1 MNRSFRIGDRMVG
14 TDQPCYIVAEMSGNH
29 GQSYDRAL
37 AIVRAAAGAGADAV
51 KMQAYTADTITLQ
64 HDSQDFRIQKGNSW
78 ESFNT
83 LYELYK
89 EAYTPWEWFAP
100 LAAEAKA
107 LGMDAFCSVFDHSS
121 VDYMESIGT
130 NAYKIAAPEITD
142 IPLLR
147 KTARTGKPVILSSGV
162 STKED
167 LALATDTLRKAGC
180 EQIMVLKC
188 TSEYPAP
195 INQANLQ
202 TIQDISQRFNC
213 LAGLSDHTLDST
225 VAIAAVCV
233 GACMVEKHL
242 TLDSTET
249 VDSFFSLQPEE
260 FKSLVEKIRVAEQA
274 LGKVDYSRVGLK
286 SGTADGRRSLYAS
299 KSIRSGEIF
308 SSDNI
313 RSVRP
318 AHGLHPIHW
327 DDLIGATAT
336 RDIGFGE
343 RLTEADLPTM
353 TDQETDKI
361 ESTILQLYI
370 KAGLVAAEEQN
381 SAYRLL
387 DDDSLD
393 SFAKI
398 GLIME
403 LEAEFEISMSPTDLM
418 RDSYRSVS
426 GMAKLVVEQKNNE
439 LRQVS

>member
-1 MNRSFRIGDRMVG
+1 MSRSFKIGNRRVG
-14 TDQPCYIVAEMSGNH
+14 NDQPCYIVAEMSGNH

-37 AIVRAAAGAGADAV
+37 EIVRAAADAGADAV

-64 HDSQDFRIQKGNSW
+64 HDGPDFRIQKGNSW
-78 ESFNT
+78 ESYNT
-83 LYELYK
+83 LYELYQS
-89 EAYTPWEWFAP
+89 AYTPWEWFAP
-100 LAAEAKA
+100 LTAEAKA

-147 KTARTGKPVILSSGV
+147 KAAQTGKPVILSSGV
-162 STKED
+162 SSQAD
-167 LALATDTLRKAGC
+167 LTLAINTLRGEGC
-180 EQIMVLKC
+180 KQIMVLKC

-195 INQANLQ
+195 IDQANLL
-202 TIQDISQRFNC
+202 TIKDISKRFNC
-213 LAGLSDHTLDST
+213 LSGLSDHTLDST
-225 VAIAAVCV
+225 VAIAAICV
-233 GACMVEKHL
+233 GASMIEKHF

-260 FKSLVEKIRVAEQA
+260 FKSLVDKIRIAERA
-274 LGKVDYSRVGLK
+274 LGQVDYSRAGLK
-286 SGTADGRRSLYAS
+286 SGTANGRRSLYAS
-299 KSIRSGEIF
+299 KNIRSGDIF
-308 SSDNI
+308 SGDNI

-318 AHGLHPIHW
+318 AHGLHPSHW

-343 RLTEADLPTM
+343 RLTEADLPAV
-353 TDQETDKI
+353 TDQATDTI
-361 ESTILQLYI
+361 ESTIFQLFI
-370 KAGLVAAEEQN
+370 NAGVIAAEEQN

-387 DDDSLD
+387 DDNSLD
-393 SFAKI
+393 SFAKMS
-398 GLIME
+398 LIME

-418 RDSYRSVS
+418 QDSYRSVS
-426 GMAKLVVEQKNNE
+426 GMAKLVVERKDNE